1 MQQPTPAHDPAA
13 HTPPWRGFG
22 QRADL
27 DLDFSGADRP
37 ALVSTLLA
45 ACAAQVAEAGWP
57 WALTLAERIGA
68 LVNIVL
74 QTEGGD
80 SIALSL
86 RCPDCAEALEL
97 AVPCAVLLREAQRN
111 HAEPHVDV
119 ALDASRSLRLRRPTA
134 ADQRAW
140 RADTYGS
147 EEEAAAAI
155 LRSLV
160 VSGAADAAALAAGD
174 LQQVSDAMEAFDPLA
189 SFQVSTVCPRCGAQA
204 TVPVDLEAALLARL
218 RAHQGA
224 LLVQV
229 HRLASAYGWTEEQV
243 LSIPPH
249 RREQYLL
256 LVEREATKR

>member
-1 MQQPTPAHDPAA
+1 MQQTTPAHDAAA
-13 HTPPWRGFG
+13 HTPAWRGFG

-27 DLDFSGADRP
+27 DLDFSEPDRP
-37 ALVSTLLA
+37 ALVSALLA
-45 ACAAQVAEAGWP
+45 ACGAQAGEAGGP
-57 WALTLAERIGA
+57 WGLTLAERIAA
-68 LVNIVL
+68 LASIVV

-86 RCPDCAEALEL
+86 RCPHCGEALEL
-97 AVPCAVLLREAQRN
+97 AVPSAVLLHEAQRSQ
-111 HAEPHVDV
+111 AEPHVDV
-119 ALDASRSLRLRRPTA
+119 ALDATRSLRLRRPTG

-140 RADTYGS
+140 RAKTYGS
-147 EEEAAAAI
+147 EEEAAAVI

-160 VSGAADAAALAAGD
+160 VSAGADPAGLAASD

-189 SFQVSTVCPRCGAQA
+189 SFQVSTICPGCGADPTLA
-204 TVPVDLEAALLARL
+204 VDLEATLLMRL
-218 RAHQGA
+218 RACHSA

-229 HRLASAYGWTEEQV
+229 HRLATAYGWTEEQV
-243 LSIPPH
+243 LSIPAH